1 MSHALADV
9 RERLIL
15 RAPLRPFE
23 GDRRVFVI
31 QAADALNEESQNAM
45 LKTLEEPPPHA
56 VIILLTEDPESVL
69 PTVASRCQEITFD
82 PLPEDEVAGLLPPGT
97 PSETARAAARLSRGD
112 ISRARFLCSGRGT
125 SLRSSV
131 EAMMAAVLADELAG
145 APWRAVLD
153 AADQTGEAAGAKV
166 AEEFAA
172 EKEEG
177 YRQTKSEVEDGIRR
191 AARRART
198 GVLDLALS
206 LAGSWA
212 RDWAA
217 LASDAPDTVFNC
229 DRLEVLSDQAGQI
242 DLGAARDVVTLV
254 AETRRRFA
262 LNVSE
267 ELALEALCFRLQKRL
282 RPGATVSA

>member
-1 MSHALADV
+1 
-9 RERLIL
+9 
-15 RAPLRPFE
+15 
-23 GDRRVFVI
+23 
-31 QAADALNEESQNAM
+31 
-45 LKTLEEPPPHA
+45 
-56 VIILLTEDPESVL
+56 
-69 PTVASRCQEITFD
+69 
-82 PLPEDEVAGLLPPGT
+82 
-97 PSETARAAARLSRGD
+97 
-112 ISRARFLCSGRGT
+112 
-125 SLRSSV
+125 
-131 EAMMAAVLADELAG
+131 
-145 APWRAVLD
+145 
-153 AADQTGEAAGAKV
+153 
-166 AEEFAA
+166 
-172 EKEEG
+172 
-177 YRQTKSEVEDGIRR
+177 
-191 AARRART
+191 
-198 GVLDLALS
+198 VLDLALS